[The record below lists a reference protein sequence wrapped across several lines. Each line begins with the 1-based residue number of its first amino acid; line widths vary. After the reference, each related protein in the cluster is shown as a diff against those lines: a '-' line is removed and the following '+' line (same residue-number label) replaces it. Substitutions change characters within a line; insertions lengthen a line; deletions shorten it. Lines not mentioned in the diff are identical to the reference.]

1 MLLEEVEK
9 RLTTILTWGS
19 LIVTLLVTD
28 RVTADPVNVSKMLAL
43 ATTAGFCVAILIIAR
58 THLLSNLKFIITLL
72 AGFLLMALISIVV
85 SGSPWEKGF
94 FGTYGRNTGFLTY
107 LSLSVIFLA
116 GTLLIRSE
124 SYIRIIRSLILA
136 GVLNLAY
143 CIYAIYVKDIFT
155 WQNPYGKVLG
165 TFGNPNFI
173 SSFMGIFITAL
184 FTILFMSGIKLAY
197 RLAVIVL
204 IFGSFFVIASSGS
217 QQGGVVAI
225 GGISTV
231 VFFLLNARF
240 KNRIAVVS
248 YLSMVSI
255 SGLIAVL
262 GMLQRG
268 PLAEVLYKQ
277 SVSLRGEYW
286 QAGIN
291 MGLSNPV
298 LGVGLDSY
306 GTFYRAYRNESAT
319 VIPGMNTITDT
330 AHNIFLDIFAST
342 GFLGISLY
350 LALIFYVFSKC
361 LLFIKKSTQFD
372 PIFVLLFSCWLAYQA
387 QAVISINQIGIAI
400 WGWIFGGL
408 LLGYTRK
415 AKLEQSNLMVSTFPD
430 LWKLKRKASNSEIPA
445 SLVLGVF
452 FGGLLFLGVAMP
464 SFYADAKLRQ
474 ALSSGSFEKLFAA
487 ANQFPMDSNRI
498 NFVASKTTE
507 NGINQQ
513 SVDIIRV
520 GLEKFPYDYGLLYS
534 QFQVSIPN
542 SAEQRAI
549 GKRLHSA
556 DPYNPAH
563 FKFK

>member
-9 RLTTILTWGS
+9 RLTTILTWGC

-28 RVTADPVNVSKMLAL
+28 RITADPVNVSKMLAL

-58 THLLSNLKFIITLL
+58 TQLLLNLKLIIILL
-72 AGFLLMALISIVV
+72 VGFLLMALISIVV

-116 GTLLIRSE
+116 GTLLIRTE

-136 GVLNLAY
+136 GVLNLIY
-143 CIYAIYVKDIFT
+143 CIYAIFVKDIFT
-155 WQNPYGKVLG
+155 WKNPYGKVLG

-184 FTILFMSGIKLAY
+184 FSILFMSGIKLAY
-197 RLAVIVL
+197 RVALIVL

-225 GGISTV
+225 GGIATV
-231 VFFLLNARF
+231 VFFLLKARF
-240 KNRIAVVS
+240 KNRIVVVS
-248 YLSMVSI
+248 YLSVVSI

-298 LGVGLDSY
+298 FGVGLDSY
-306 GTFYRAYRNESAT
+306 GTFYRAYRYESAT
-319 VIPGMNTITDT
+319 VVPGMNTITDA
-330 AHNIFLDIFAST
+330 AHNIFLDVFAST
-342 GFLGISLY
+342 GFLGIFLY
-350 LALIFYVFSKC
+350 LTLIFYIFSKS
-361 LLFIKKSTQFD
+361 LLHVKNTTQFD

-387 QAVISINQIGIAI
+387 QAVISINQIGIAV

-430 LWKLKRKASNSEIPA
+430 LLKSKKRATNSEIPA

-452 FGGLLFLGVAMP
+452 FGGLLFLGMAIP

-474 ALSSGSFEKLFAA
+474 ALWSGSFEKLIAA
-487 ANQFPMDSNRI
+487 ANQFPLDSNRI

-513 SVDIIRV
+513 SVDIIRI
-520 GLEKFPYDYGLLYS
+520 GLKKFPYDYGLLYS
-534 QFQVSIPN
+534 QFQVSVPD
-542 SAEQRAI
+542 SAEQKVI

>member
-1 MLLEEVEK
+1 MLLEEIEK
-9 RLTTILTWGS
+9 RLTTILAWGC
-19 LIVTLLVTD
+19 LVVTLLVTD
-28 RVTADPVNVSKMLAL
+28 RITADPVNVSKMLAL
-43 ATTAGFCVAILIIAR
+43 AATAGFCVAILTFAR
-58 THLLSNLKFIITLL
+58 PLFLLNSKLIVTLL
-72 AGFLLMALISIVV
+72 VGFLLVALTSILV
-85 SGSPWEKGF
+85 SKSPWEKGF
-94 FGTYGRNTGFLTY
+94 FGTYGRNTGLLTY
-107 LSLSVIFLA
+107 LSLSVVFLA

-124 SYIRIIRSLILA
+124 SFIRIIRSLMLA
-136 GVLNLAY
+136 GFLNLIY
-143 CIYAIYVKDIFT
+143 CIYAIFVKDIFI

-184 FTILFMSGIKLAY
+184 FSLLVMSGITLIY
-197 RLAVIVL
+197 RAALVIL
-204 IFGSFFVIASSGS
+204 IFASFFVITSTGS

-225 GGISTV
+225 GGITIV
-231 VFFLLNARF
+231 LFFILRAKL
-240 KNRIAVVS
+240 KNRIVVAS
-248 YLSMVSI
+248 FLSVVSI
-255 SGLIAVL
+255 SGLMAVL

-268 PLAEVLYKQ
+268 PLADVLYKP

-298 LGVGLDSY
+298 FGVGLDSY
-306 GTFYRAYRNESAT
+306 GTFYRTFRNESAT
-319 VIPGMNTITDT
+319 VVPGMNTITDA
-330 AHNIFLDIFAST
+330 AHNIFIDIFAST

-350 LALIFYVFSKC
+350 LALIFYIFSKS
-361 LLFIKKSTQFD
+361 LVYVKKSTQFD

-387 QAVISINQIGIAI
+387 QAVISINQIGIAV

-415 AKLEQSNLMVSTFPD
+415 ARLEQSNLVVSTFPD
-430 LWKLKRKASNSEIPA
+430 LLKLRKRATNSEVPA

-452 FGGLLFLGVAMP
+452 FGGLLFVGVAMP

-474 ALSSGSFEKLFAA
+474 ALGSGSFEKLFAA
-487 ANQFPMDSNRI
+487 ANQFPMDANRV
-498 NFVASKTTE
+498 NFVASKISE

-513 SVDIIRV
+513 SVDIIRI
-520 GLEKFPYDYGLLYS
+520 GLQKFPYDYGLLYS
-534 QFQVSIPN
+534 QFQVTVPD
-542 SAEQRAI
+542 SAEQGAI

-563 FKFK
+563 FEFK

>member
-9 RLTTILTWGS
+9 RLTTILTWGC

-28 RVTADPVNVSKMLAL
+28 RVTTDPVNVSKMLAL
-43 ATTAGFCVAILIIAR
+43 ATTSGFCVAILIIAR
-58 THLLSNLKFIITLL
+58 TQLLLNLKFIITLL
-72 AGFLLMALISIVV
+72 AGFLLMALISIIV

-107 LSLSVIFLA
+107 LSLSVVFLA
-116 GTLLIRSE
+116 GTLLIRGE
-124 SYIRIIRSLILA
+124 NYIRIIRSLILA
-136 GVLNLAY
+136 GFLNLVY
-143 CIYAIYVKDIFT
+143 CIYAIYVKDLFT

-184 FTILFMSGIKLAY
+184 FSILFMSGIKLAY
-197 RLAVIVL
+197 RVSIIVL

-225 GGISTV
+225 GGIATV
-231 VFFLLNARF
+231 VFFLLRARF
-240 KNRIAVVS
+240 KSSIAVVS
-248 YLSMVSI
+248 YLTVVSI

-298 LGVGLDSY
+298 FGVGLDSY

-319 VIPGMNTITDT
+319 VVPGMNTITDT

-350 LALIFYVFSKC
+350 LAIIFYIFSKS
-361 LLFIKKSTQFD
+361 LLYVKKSAQFD

-387 QAVISINQIGIAI
+387 QAVISINQIGIAV

-408 LLGYTRK
+408 LMGYTQK
-415 AKLEQSNLMVSTFPD
+415 AKLEQSNLMVPTFPD
-430 LWKLKRKASNSEIPA
+430 LLKLKKRATNSEIPA
-445 SLVLGVF
+445 SLVLGIF

-474 ALSSGSFEKLFAA
+474 ALWSGSFEKSFTTV
-487 ANQFPMDSNRI
+487 NNFPMDSNRM
-498 NFVASKTTE
+498 NFVASKISE
-507 NGINQQ
+507 KGIDQQ
-513 SVDIIRV
+513 SVDIIRI
-520 GLEKFPYDYGLLYS
+520 GLEKFPYDYGLLFS
-534 QFQVSIPN
+534 QFQISVPD

-563 FKFK
+563 FNFK

>member
-9 RLTTILTWGS
+9 RLTTILTWGC

-28 RVTADPVNVSKMLAL
+28 RITADPVNVSKMLAL

-58 THLLSNLKFIITLL
+58 KQLLLNLKFIITLL

-107 LSLSVIFLA
+107 LSLSIIFLA

-124 SYIRIIRSLILA
+124 SYIRIIRSFILV
-136 GVLNLAY
+136 GILNLIY
-143 CIYAIYVKDIFT
+143 CIYAIFVKDIFM

-197 RLAVIVL
+197 RVAIIVL

-225 GGISTV
+225 GGIATV
-231 VFFLLNARF
+231 VFFLLKARF

-248 YLSMVSI
+248 YLSVVSI

-268 PLAEVLYKQ
+268 PLVEVLYKQ

-298 LGVGLDSY
+298 FGVGLDSY
-306 GTFYRAYRNESAT
+306 GTFYRAYRKESAT
-319 VIPGMNTITDT
+319 LIPGMNTITDA

-350 LALIFYVFSKC
+350 LAIIFYVFSKC
-361 LLFIKKSTQFD
+361 LLYIKKSTQFD

-387 QAVISINQIGIAI
+387 QAVISINQLGIAI

-415 AKLEQSNLMVSTFPD
+415 AKLEQSNLIVSTFPD
-430 LWKLKRKASNSEIPA
+430 LWKFKKKATNSEIPA
-445 SLVLGVF
+445 SLVLGIF
-452 FGGLLFLGVAMP
+452 FGGLLFFGVAMP

-474 ALSSGSFEKLFAA
+474 ALGSGSIEKLFAA

-513 SVDIIRV
+513 SVDMIRI
-520 GLEKFPYDYGLLYS
+520 GLEKFPFDYGLLYS

-563 FKFK
+563 YKFK

>member
-1 MLLEEVEK
+1 MLLEKIEK
-9 RLTTILTWGS
+9 RLTTILAWGC
-19 LIVTLLVTD
+19 LVVTLLVTD
-28 RVTADPVNVSKMLAL
+28 RITADPVNVSKMLVL
-43 ATTAGFCVAILIIAR
+43 ATTAGCCFVILIIAR
-58 THLLSNLKFIITLL
+58 TQLLLNLKFAITLL
-72 AGFLLMALISIVV
+72 AGFLVIASISIMV

-107 LSLSVIFLA
+107 LSLSVVFLA

-124 SYIRIIRSLILA
+124 SYIRIIRSLMLA
-136 GVLNLAY
+136 GFLNLVY

-184 FTILFMSGIKLAY
+184 FAVLFMSGIKLAY
-197 RLAVIVL
+197 RVAVIAL

-225 GGISTV
+225 GGIATV
-231 VFFLLNARF
+231 VFFLLKARF
-240 KNRIAVVS
+240 KNRIIVLS
-248 YLSMVSI
+248 YLSVVSI
-255 SGLIAVL
+255 SGFIAVL

-268 PLAEVLYKQ
+268 PLAEVLYKP

-298 LGVGLDSY
+298 FGVGLDSY
-306 GTFYRAYRNESAT
+306 GTFYRAYRNESAS
-319 VIPGMNTITDT
+319 VVPGMNTITDA
-330 AHNIFLDIFAST
+330 AHNIFIDIFAST

-350 LALIFYVFSKC
+350 LALIFYIFSKS
-361 LLFIKKSTQFD
+361 LVYVKKSTQFD

-387 QAVISINQIGIAI
+387 QAVISINQIGIAV

-415 AKLEQSNLMVSTFPD
+415 ARLEQSNLVVSTFPD
-430 LWKLKRKASNSEIPA
+430 LLRLKKRTTNSEVPA

-452 FGGLLFLGVAMP
+452 FGGLLFVGAAIP

-474 ALSSGSFEKLFAA
+474 AVGVGSSEKLFAA
-487 ANQFPMDSNRI
+487 ANQFPKDSNRI
-498 NFVASKTTE
+498 NFVASKISE
-507 NGINQQ
+507 EGINQQ
-513 SVDIIRV
+513 SVDIIRI

-534 QFQVSIPN
+534 QFQVSVPD
-542 SAEQRAI
+542 SAEQIAI

-556 DPYNPAH
+556 DPHNPAH
-563 FKFK
+563 FEFK

>member
-1 MLLEEVEK
+1 MLSEEIEK
-9 RLTTILTWGS
+9 RLTTILTLGC

-43 ATTAGFCVAILIIAR
+43 ATTAGFCAAILIIAR
-58 THLLSNLKFIITLL
+58 TQLLLNLKFIITLL
-72 AGFLLMALISIVV
+72 AGFLLMALISIIV

-124 SYIRIIRSLILA
+124 NYIRIIRSLILA
-136 GVLNLAY
+136 GFLNLVY
-143 CIYAIYVKDIFT
+143 CIYAIYVKDLFT
-155 WQNPYGKVLG
+155 WHNPYGKVLG

-173 SSFMGIFITAL
+173 SSFMGIFVTAL
-184 FTILFMSGIKLAY
+184 FSILFMSGIKLAY
-197 RLAVIVL
+197 RVSIIVL

-225 GGISTV
+225 GGIVTV
-231 VFFLLNARF
+231 VFFLLRARF
-240 KNRIAVVS
+240 KSSIAVVS
-248 YLSMVSI
+248 YLTVVSI
-255 SGLIAVL
+255 SGFIAVL

-268 PLAEVLYKQ
+268 PLAGILYKQ

-298 LGVGLDSY
+298 FGVGLDSY

-319 VIPGMNTITDT
+319 VVPGMNTITDA

-350 LALIFYVFSKC
+350 FAIIFYVFSKS
-361 LLFIKKSTQFD
+361 LLYVKKSTQFD

-387 QAVISINQIGIAI
+387 QAVISINQIGIAV

-415 AKLEQSNLMVSTFPD
+415 AKLEQSNLMVPTFPD
-430 LWKLKRKASNSEIPA
+430 LLKLKKRATDSEVPA
-445 SLVLGVF
+445 SLVLGIF

-474 ALSSGSFEKLFAA
+474 AIWSGSFEKLFAA

-498 NFVASKTTE
+498 NFVASKISE
-507 NGINQQ
+507 KGIDQQ
-513 SVDIIRV
+513 SVDIIRI
-520 GLEKFPYDYGLLYS
+520 GLEKFPYDYGLLFS
-534 QFQVSIPN
+534 QFRISVPD

-556 DPYNPAH
+556 DPYNPSH
-563 FKFK
+563 FNFK

>member
-9 RLTTILTWGS
+9 RLTTILTWGC

-28 RVTADPVNVSKMLAL
+28 RITADPVNVSKMLAL

-58 THLLSNLKFIITLL
+58 MQLLLNFIITLL
-72 AGFLLMALISIVV
+72 AGFLLIALISIVG

-107 LSLSVIFLA
+107 LSLSVVFLA
-116 GTLLIRSE
+116 GTLLNRSE
-124 SYIRIIRSLILA
+124 SYIRVIRSLILA
-136 GVLNLAY
+136 GFLNLVY
-143 CIYAIYVKDIFT
+143 CIYVIYVKDIFT
-155 WQNPYGKVLG
+155 WQNPYGKILG

-184 FTILFMSGIKLAY
+184 FSILFMSGIKLAY
-197 RLAVIVL
+197 RVAVIVL
-204 IFGSFFVIASSGS
+204 IFSSFFVIASSGS

-225 GGISTV
+225 GGIATV
-231 VFFLLNARF
+231 VFFLLKARF
-240 KNRIAVVS
+240 KNRITVVS
-248 YLSMVSI
+248 YLSLVSI

-268 PLAEVLYKQ
+268 PLAGILYKQ

-291 MGLSNPV
+291 MGLSNPIF
-298 LGVGLDSY
+298 GVGLDSY

-319 VIPGMNTITDT
+319 VVPGLNTITDA
-330 AHNIFLDIFAST
+330 AHNIFLDIFAGT

-350 LALIFYVFSKC
+350 LALLFYIFSKS
-361 LLFIKKSTQFD
+361 LLYVKKSTQFD

-387 QAVISINQIGIAI
+387 QAVISINQIGIAV

-430 LWKLKRKASNSEIPA
+430 LLKLKKRATNTEIPA

-474 ALSSGSFEKLFAA
+474 ALSSGSTEKFFIA
-487 ANQFPMDSNRI
+487 ANQFPMDSNRM
-498 NFVASKTTE
+498 NFVASKISE
-507 NGINQQ
+507 KGINQQ
-513 SVDIIRV
+513 SIDIIRI

>member
-1 MLLEEVEK
+1 MLLEKIEK
-9 RLTTILTWGS
+9 RLTTILAWGC
-19 LIVTLLVTD
+19 LVVTLLVTD
-28 RVTADPVNVSKMLAL
+28 RITADPVNVSKMLVL
-43 ATTAGFCVAILIIAR
+43 ATTAGCCLAILIIAR
-58 THLLSNLKFIITLL
+58 TQLLLSLKFAITLL
-72 AGFLLMALISIVV
+72 AGFLVIASISIMV

-107 LSLSVIFLA
+107 LSLSVVFLA

-124 SYIRIIRSLILA
+124 SYIRIIRSLMLA
-136 GVLNLAY
+136 GFLNLVY

-184 FTILFMSGIKLAY
+184 FAVLFMSGIKLAY
-197 RLAVIVL
+197 RVAVIAL

-225 GGISTV
+225 GGIATV
-231 VFFLLNARF
+231 VFFLLKARF
-240 KNRIAVVS
+240 KNRIIVLS
-248 YLSMVSI
+248 YLSVVSI
-255 SGLIAVL
+255 SGFIAVL

-268 PLAEVLYKQ
+268 PLAEVLYKP

-298 LGVGLDSY
+298 FGVGLDSY
-306 GTFYRAYRNESAT
+306 GTFYRAYRNESAS
-319 VIPGMNTITDT
+319 VVPGMNTITDA
-330 AHNIFLDIFAST
+330 AHNIFIDIFAST

-350 LALIFYVFSKC
+350 LALIFYIFSKS
-361 LLFIKKSTQFD
+361 LVYVKKSTQFD

-387 QAVISINQIGIAI
+387 QAVISINQIGIAV

-415 AKLEQSNLMVSTFPD
+415 ARLEQSNLVVSTFPD
-430 LWKLKRKASNSEIPA
+430 LLKLKKRATNSEVPA

-452 FGGLLFLGVAMP
+452 FGGLLFIGVAMP

-474 ALSSGSFEKLFAA
+474 ALWVDSSEKLFAA
-487 ANQFPMDSNRI
+487 AKQFPKDSNRI
-498 NFVASKTTE
+498 NFVASKISE
-507 NGINQQ
+507 EGINQQ
-513 SVDIIRV
+513 SVDIIRI

-534 QFQVSIPN
+534 QFQISVPD

-549 GKRLHSA
+549 GKRLHSS
-556 DPYNPAH
+556 DPHNPAYFE
-563 FKFK
+563 FK

>member
-1 MLLEEVEK
+1 M
-9 RLTTILTWGS
+9 
-19 LIVTLLVTD
+19 TLLVTD
-28 RVTADPVNVSKMLAL
+28 RLTADPVNVSKMLAL
-43 ATTAGFCVAILIIAR
+43 AITAGFCLAILIIAR
-58 THLLSNLKFIITLL
+58 TQLLLNSKFVITLL
-72 AGFLLMALISIVV
+72 TGFLLMALISIFV
-85 SGSPWEKGF
+85 SQSPWEKGF
-94 FGTYGRNTGFLTY
+94 FGTYGRNTGFITY
-107 LSLSVIFLA
+107 LSLSIIFLA
-116 GTLLIRSE
+116 GTLLMKSE

-136 GVLNLAY
+136 GILNLVY

-184 FTILFMSGIKLAY
+184 FSIVFMSGIKLAY
-197 RLAVIVL
+197 RVTLVI
-204 IFGSFFVIASSGS
+204 IICGSFFVITSSGS
-217 QQGGVVAI
+217 QQGGIVAL
-225 GGISTV
+225 GGIATV
-231 VFFLLNARF
+231 LLFFLKAKF
-240 KNRIAVVS
+240 KKKVVVNS
-248 YLSMVSI
+248 YLGFLSI

-298 LGVGLDSY
+298 FGVGLDSY
-306 GTFYRAYRNESAT
+306 GTFYRAFRNESAT
-319 VIPGMNTITDT
+319 VVPGINTITDT
-330 AHNIFLDIFAST
+330 AHNIFLDIFAGT

-350 LALIFYVFSKC
+350 LGLIFYIFFEC
-361 LLFIKKSTQFD
+361 LRFIRKSNQYD

-415 AKLEQSNLMVSTFPD
+415 AKLEQASLLVSTFSD
-430 LWKLKRKASNSEIPA
+430 FMKLKRRASNREIPA

-452 FGGLLFLGVAMP
+452 MGGLLFFGVSVP

-474 ALSSGSFEKLFAA
+474 ALSSGSFEKLFGAA
-487 ANQFPMDSNRI
+487 QQFPLDSNRM
-498 NFVASKTTE
+498 NFVASKISGE
-507 NGINQQ
+507 GISQQ
-513 SVDIIRV
+513 SVEIVRIGV
-520 GLEKFPYDYGLLYS
+520 KKFPNDYALLFS
-534 QFQVSIPN
+534 QFQISVPG

-549 GKRLHSA
+549 GKRLHMA

-563 FKFK
+563 FEFK

>member
-9 RLTTILTWGS
+9 RLTTILTWGC

-28 RVTADPVNVSKMLAL
+28 RITADPVNVSKMLAL
-43 ATTAGFCVAILIIAR
+43 ATTAGFCLAILIIAR
-58 THLLSNLKFIITLL
+58 TQLLLNLKFIITLL
-72 AGFLLMALISIVV
+72 AGFLLIALISIVV

-107 LSLSVIFLA
+107 FSLSLIFLA
-116 GTLLIRSE
+116 GTLLVRSE
-124 SYIRIIRSLILA
+124 SYIRIIRSLFLV
-136 GVLNLAY
+136 GVLNLVY

-184 FTILFMSGIKLAY
+184 FSILFMSSIKLTY
-197 RLAVIVL
+197 RVAIIVL
-204 IFGSFFVIASSGS
+204 IFCSFFVIASSGS

-225 GGISTV
+225 GGIATV
-231 VFFLLNARF
+231 VFFLIKAKF

-248 YLSMVSI
+248 YLSVVSI

-262 GMLQRG
+262 GMLQKG
-268 PLAEVLYKQ
+268 PLADVLYKQ

-298 LGVGLDSY
+298 FGVGLDSY

-319 VIPGMNTITDT
+319 VVPGMNTITDT
-330 AHNIFLDIFAST
+330 AHNIFLDIFAGT

-350 LALIFYVFSKC
+350 LALIFYIFSKS
-361 LLFIKKSTQFD
+361 LLYIKKSTQFD

-387 QAVISINQIGIAI
+387 QAVISINQIGIAV

-430 LWKLKRKASNSEIPA
+430 LLKLKKKANNSEIPA
-445 SLVLGVF
+445 SLVLGIF
-452 FGGLLFLGVAMP
+452 FGGLLFLGAATP

-474 ALSSGSFEKLFAA
+474 ALWSGSSEKLFAA

-513 SVDIIRV
+513 SVDMIRV
-520 GLEKFPYDYGLLYS
+520 GLKKFPYDYGLLYS
-534 QFQVSIPN
+534 QFQVSVPN

>member
-1 MLLEEVEK
+1 MLSEEIEK
-9 RLTTILTWGS
+9 RLTTILTWGC

-58 THLLSNLKFIITLL
+58 TQLLLNLKFIITLL
-72 AGFLLMALISIVV
+72 AGFLLMALISIIV

-107 LSLSVIFLA
+107 LSLSVVFLA
-116 GTLLIRSE
+116 GTLLMRGE
-124 SYIRIIRSLILA
+124 NYIRIIRSLILA
-136 GVLNLAY
+136 GFLNLVY
-143 CIYAIYVKDIFT
+143 CIYAIYVKDLFT

-184 FTILFMSGIKLAY
+184 FSVLFMSGIKLAY
-197 RLAVIVL
+197 RVSIVVL
-204 IFGSFFVIASSGS
+204 IFASFFVIASSGS

-225 GGISTV
+225 GGIATV
-231 VFFLLNARF
+231 VFFLLRARF
-240 KNRIAVVS
+240 KSRIAVVS
-248 YLSMVSI
+248 YLTVVSI

-268 PLAEVLYKQ
+268 PLVEVLYKQ

-298 LGVGLDSY
+298 FGVGLDSY
-306 GTFYRAYRNESAT
+306 GTFYRAYRNETAT
-319 VIPGMNTITDT
+319 VVPGINTITDA

-342 GFLGISLY
+342 GFPGISLY
-350 LALIFYVFSKC
+350 LAIIFYIFSKS
-361 LLFIKKSTQFD
+361 LLYVKKSTQFD

-387 QAVISINQIGIAI
+387 QAVISINQIGIAV

-408 LLGYTRK
+408 LMGYTRK
-415 AKLEQSNLMVSTFPD
+415 AKLEQSNLVVPTFPD
-430 LWKLKRKASNSEIPA
+430 LLKLKKRATNSEIPA
-445 SLVLGVF
+445 SLVLGIF
-452 FGGLLFLGVAMP
+452 FGGLLFFGAAIP

-474 ALSSGSFEKLFAA
+474 ALGSGSFEKLFAV
-487 ANQFPMDSNRI
+487 ANQFPLDSNRI
-498 NFVASKTTE
+498 NFVASKISE
-507 NGINQQ
+507 KGIDQQ
-513 SVDIIRV
+513 SVDIIRI
-520 GLEKFPYDYGLLYS
+520 GLEKFPYDYGLLFS
-534 QFQVSIPN
+534 QFRISVPD

-556 DPYNPAH
+556 DPYNPAYFN
-563 FKFK
+563 FK